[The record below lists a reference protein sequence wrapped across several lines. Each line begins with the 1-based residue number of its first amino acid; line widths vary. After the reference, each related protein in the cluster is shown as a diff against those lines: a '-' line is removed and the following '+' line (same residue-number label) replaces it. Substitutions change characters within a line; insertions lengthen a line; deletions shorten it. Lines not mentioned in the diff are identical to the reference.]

1 MNAQVAMKFNNK
13 YHVELIDSI
22 TGKVKQTCDFHNSAV
37 KGINCILV
45 GSNPDPKEES
55 DALGCVVGM
64 MQSIDIGSGTT
75 EVNYSD
81 TSLANK
87 LWNIKFDNDSKQF
100 EWVDDYTGR
109 CTATYTVPATSDY
122 VGTIT
127 EVGLRSSLGSS
138 YYGVSYSY
146 AFCTRALLT
155 DSEGQPISFNKT
167 DTDILIFT
175 VTCEVTLSS
184 LNQNFKIFKHPFF
197 VRNMLEAVFI
207 GSSAI
212 SGTGYFFP
220 DTYGSLNLCRFDYDL
235 LNFDPY
241 PLWATSISA
250 RRVDK
255 VVGNERTSKSFYND
269 TEAYLTY
276 NTARLLAT
284 DITSETYFKAIAL
297 PSIGY
302 WELPNEATLPA
313 YKITG
318 IQIGTGDGSTTVFSN
333 PISYFKANTE
343 KVYKNGVQLTRGVD
357 YTLSNIGNINCLPE
371 LMQINAPI
379 KVVSNFKATSSPWVN
394 YSVLTSP
401 MCLPAALSKLKP
413 KDFNTDEQ
421 CYGFDANNPI
431 YVEYEEAVTLNCLKA
446 NNLTCLR
453 IHNNTSS
460 TTSLVNGIKYY
471 VDYSIDG
478 SDYIEAGSIVIEDA
492 RGTFTLDFDK
502 ATAKYWRIRTSY
514 INTASDNRILGCVS
528 ESFDKDSM
536 ITLNYKNPDITFAEA
551 PAEGDILTMDVDMDL
566 IMKNENFVVDIGC
579 RIDFSV

>member
-1 MNAQVAMKFNNK
+1 MNAQVAMKLNNK

-37 KGINCILV
+37 KGINCILG
-45 GSNPDPKEES
+45 GSHPDPEAES
-55 DALGCVVGM
+55 TALGCVVGM

-75 EVNYSD
+75 GVNYSD
-81 TSLANK
+81 TNLANK

-127 EVGLRSSLGSS
+127 EVGLRSSLGSA
-138 YYGVSYSY
+138 YHGVSYSY

-207 GSSAI
+207 GSSAV
-212 SGTGYFFP
+212 SGTGYYFVG
-220 DTYGSLNLCRFDYDL
+220 TYGYMNLCRFDYDL
-235 LNFDPY
+235 QNFDPY
-241 PLWATSISA
+241 PIGASA
-250 RRVDK
+250 IDWRRIDK
-255 VVGNERTSKSFYND
+255 EVGTESAANSFYND
-269 TEAYLTY
+269 TESYIKFA
-276 NTARLLAT
+276 TARLLAT
-284 DITSETYFKAIAL
+284 DVTSETYFKAIAL

-302 WELPNEATLPA
+302 WELPNEAILPA
-313 YKITG
+313 YTITG
-318 IQIGTGDGSTTVFSN
+318 IQIGTGDGSTTAFSN

-343 KVYKNGVQLTRGVD
+343 KVYKNGIQLTRGVD
-357 YTLSNIGNINCLPE
+357 YTLSNIGNINVLPE
-371 LMQINAPI
+371 LMQIKAPI
-379 KVVSNFKATSSPWVN
+379 KVTSNFKANTSPWSN
-394 YSVLTSP
+394 YSYKVSP
-401 MCLPAALSKLKP
+401 LCIPSDVSRLVP
-413 KDFNTDEQ
+413 KDFNTDKQ

-431 YVEYEEAVTLNCLKA
+431 YIEYEEAVTLNCLKA
-446 NNLTCLR
+446 MNLICFRIYNN
-453 IHNNTSS
+453 NSS
-460 TTSLVNGIKYY
+460 TTSLVKGIKYY

-478 SDYIEAGSIVIEDA
+478 SEYIEAGSITIEDA
-492 RGTFTLDFDK
+492 SGTFTLDFDK

-514 INTASDNRILGCVS
+514 VNTTSDNRILGCVAENFS
-528 ESFDKDSM
+528 KTSM
-536 ITLNYKNPDITFAEA
+536 ITLNYKNSDIVFTEA